1 MKNIIL
7 NLLKTEVKPAMGCT
21 EPVAV
26 ALAFAKAREAGN
38 HENIDSIK
46 LVVCPNF
53 YKNGLS
59 VGIPHS
65 NLVGL
70 DMASAIGAVG
80 GNSEDGLKILEGI
93 NEKIVKTAEEIVN
106 NKKVKIEIKPTDEK
120 IYIEAIIESEKGK
133 SIAVIRNKHTDFYLV
148 KNNDE
153 ILFEKEYLESDSKV
167 EENPFFNLTI
177 REIIREVESINYK
190 DFDFLLAGI
199 DMNEKIS
206 NEGLNRKL
214 GMGVGYSIKNNIE
227 KGILSEDLPT
237 KAMYMTAAAAD
248 ARMSGITMPV
258 MSSNGSGNN
267 GITAILPIV
276 AYSKMHD
283 IDSERLIKALALSH
297 LINCYIKNFIGR
309 LSAIC
314 SCGVSAGT
322 GSSAAITWL
331 MGGTYEQIEGAI
343 NNMIGNISG
352 LICDGAKNG
361 CALKLATAASIGAHS
376 SILAFNDSIISPRDG
391 IVGRTVEESIRNLGV
406 VGEKGMRVTDLVIL
420 DVMRNME

>member
-1 MKNIIL
+1 MQDIML
-7 NLLKTEVKPAMGCT
+7 NLLRNEVKPAMGCT

-26 ALAFAKAREAGN
+26 ALAFAKAREAGK
-38 HENIDSIK
+38 HENIDKIK

-70 DMASAIGAVG
+70 DMASAIGASG
-80 GNSEDGLKILEGI
+80 GSSEDGLKILEGVNDSI
-93 NEKIVKTAEEIVN
+93 IKNAEKIVN
-106 NKKVKIEIKPTDEK
+106 DKKVKIEIKPTDEK
-120 IYIEAIIESEKGK
+120 IYIEAIIESEKGT
-133 SIAVIRNKHTDFYLV
+133 SVAIIRNKHTDFYLI

-153 ILFEKEYLESDSKV
+153 IIFEKEYVESDSKV
-167 EENPFFNLTI
+167 EENPFFKLTI
-177 REIIREVESINYK
+177 KEIIEEVEKIHYE
-190 DFDFLLAGI
+190 DFDFLLDGI

-206 NEGLNRKL
+206 NEGLKNNL
-214 GMGVGYSIKNNIE
+214 GIGVGYSIKNNIE

-276 AYSKMHD
+276 AYSKMHE
-283 IDSERLIKALALSH
+283 IDSEKLIKALAISH

-322 GSSAAITWL
+322 GASAAITWL
-331 MGGTYEQIEGAI
+331 MGGNVEQIEGAI

-361 CALKLATAASIGAHS
+361 CALKLATAASIGVHS
-376 SILAFNDSIISPRDG
+376 SILAISNAMISPRDG